1 MIYYKC
7 MYAPRKRAAERR
19 FIAMQKERK
28 RRLVCLLLLVSIFL
42 TLAFIF
48 GNSIASREASGA
60 ASDTVNDW
68 IGTVIAFL
76 TGREDTALEAFLVT
90 YSRKIAH
97 FLEFALLGTEVLLL
111 LYFSKRTD
119 RAHGLL
125 GALFAF
131 FVASTD
137 EGIQILSGRGAM
149 VSDVWLDALGYIS
162 AYALGM
168 LVLYLVRRK
177 RKKYPTLAAA
187 PVPDK
192 AKTPTPVSERD
203 KV

>member
-1 MIYYKC
+1 MKN
-7 MYAPRKRAAERR
+7 
-19 FIAMQKERK
+19 ERK
-28 RRLVCLLLLVSIFL
+28 RRLACLLLLVLIFL

-68 IGTVIAFL
+68 IGTFMVFL
-76 TGREDTALEAFLVT
+76 TGREDTALENFLVT

-97 FLEFALLGTEVLLL
+97 FLEFATLGTEVLLL
-111 LYFSKRTD
+111 LYFARMTD
-119 RAHGLL
+119 RAHVLS

-131 FVASTD
+131 FVASAD

-149 VSDVWLDALGYIS
+149 VSDVWLDVSGYIS

-168 LVLYLVRRK
+168 LVLYLIK
-177 RKKYPTLAAA
+177 RKKGRTNPVA
-187 PVPDK
+187 PAPDK
-192 AKTPTPVSERD
+192 EDTPTPVSEGER
-203 KV
+203 V